1 MQLNNQS
8 KPVFKL
14 DLEKL
19 NEHPNIDYKS
29 NCKSK
34 NNEINWIE
42 RLKEIEEENV
52 KLREANEQLSRTLS
66 MTTRSSSF
74 RSNSI
79 QSSSLQN
86 DIFQIIQNNQF
97 DSLSLTS
104 RNTITN
110 PLAKNI
116 KKTINRALGKRTEI
130 ALSVNIYGEE
140 YYLGLEPT
148 SKFNAARV
156 VLLKT
161 PSFWKI
167 HKLPQFWLGLSNV
180 VSSVIKK
187 GLLKT
192 LSYWSFLPNPPNSTE
207 YEKEWEAINLKYIG
221 PNTRFKGYS
230 LIANDDGLFV
240 CLQSKEDSYET
251 VFYCNKL
258 YKQNLTLFNNN
269 MDDYT
274 ESFLS
279 LLHAST
285 QQYLNLDPR
294 GNYRQGISVRLSDNN
309 KNQLL
314 FKEITTDT
322 VLTKQLIQ
330 STNYT
335 SLESELSTYKEINS
349 SYNFNKDIY
358 TTKTIRT
365 VEPCSSIGEIKSNY
379 NLILGSSV
387 LPKSNN
393 IDHETPKSLSDNS
406 PYSLYSENNSIMISI
421 DNNLHTNIY
430 PQTIKES
437 SPICSP
443 RIRAHNV
450 LPSQH
455 SLVSDYHEVPLTRRL
470 NIVYM
475 PSTTPVLVHD
485 LVDSEDDFES
495 VSSTDRRQISD
506 AELEYFEYSNQYT
519 SEVKVGSL
527 N

>member
-19 NEHPNIDYKS
+19 NEYPNIDYIS

-34 NNEINWIE
+34 SSETNWVE

-52 KLREANEQLSRTLS
+52 RLREVNEQLSRTLS
-66 MTTRSSSF
+66 MTTRSLSF
-74 RSNSI
+74 RNNTMKPLL
-79 QSSSLQN
+79 LQN
-86 DIFQIIQNNQF
+86 NTFQVIRTNQF
-97 DSLSLTS
+97 SSLTS
-104 RNTITN
+104 RDTITN

-116 KKTINRALGKRTEI
+116 KETINRALGERTEI

-148 SKFNAARV
+148 SKSNAARV
-156 VLLKT
+156 VLLRT

-167 HKLPQFWLGLSNV
+167 HKLPQFWLGLSNI
-180 VSSVIKK
+180 VSSVINK

-251 VFYCNKL
+251 VFYSNKL
-258 YKQNLTLFNNN
+258 HKQNLTLFNNN
-269 MDDYT
+269 MEDYT
-274 ESFLS
+274 ESFLN

-294 GNYRQGISVRLSDNN
+294 GNYRQGISIKLSDNN

-322 VLTKQLIQ
+322 VLTTQLMQQ

-349 SYNFNKDIY
+349 YNFNKDKDIY
-358 TTKTIRT
+358 TTKTTRT
-365 VEPCSSIGEIKSNY
+365 VEPCSSIGEVKSNY
-379 NLILGSSV
+379 NLILGSSL

-393 IDHETPKSLSDNS
+393 IDHGTPKSLSDNN
-406 PYSLYSENNSIMISI
+406 PYSLYSENNSIMAPI

-455 SLVSDYHEVPLTRRL
+455 SLVSDYHEVPLNRRL
-470 NIVYM
+470 NIVYV

-506 AELEYFEYSNQYT
+506 VELEYFEYSNQYT
-519 SEVKVGSL
+519 SEVKFGSL